1 MTKPN
6 HTPTIKAIFTNLLF
20 VIGIILM
27 VFGFVWGTST
37 VAKLAFFEKYP
48 LESYEEGR
56 CEMGYFPEPVKD
68 PNQTDE
74 QRAEAKAQME
84 KQQAQ
89 CRKEV
94 EHRRSVKKV
103 EDSVTSVSLFV
114 AGLALSLVFKQFIWQ
129 KK

>member
-27 VFGFVWGTST
+27 VFGFVWGAST

-48 LESYEEGR
+48 LQSYEEGR
-56 CEMGYFPEPVKD
+56 CEMGYFPEPAKD
-68 PNQTDE
+68 SDQTE
-74 QRAEAKAQME
+74 EERAEAKKQME

-89 CRKEV
+89 CRVEV
-94 EHRRSVKKV
+94 ERSRSVRKV

-114 AGLALSLVFKQFIWQ
+114 AGIALALVFKQFIWQ